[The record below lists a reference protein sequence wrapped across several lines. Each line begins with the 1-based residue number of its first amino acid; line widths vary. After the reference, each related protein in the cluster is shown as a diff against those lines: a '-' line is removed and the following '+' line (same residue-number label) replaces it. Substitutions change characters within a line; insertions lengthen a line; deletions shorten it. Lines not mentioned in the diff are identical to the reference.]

1 MQSKFLKIAL
11 AWIGAF
17 FCAWLFGNHM
27 LDVSFVTPGMFFII
41 AIVCSVIVLN
51 DKSKNKTIFNN
62 VAFMSLIIWAFT
74 CVILYFI
81 KVTTEPVLIL
91 PIMFFSFVYIP
102 FTLLAHKETANY
114 NYNRANIIYKIL
126 FGVTLFAYMP
136 AIYYTLFA
144 ADKDYGLQRIPL
156 GDRFHQGVLVTIIF
170 YFLLKYIGYKREH
183 GNEEY
188 GLLAYGS
195 FLLCAFVVAGIVKGI
210 WVA

>member
-81 KVTTEPVLIL
+81 KVTTAPVLI
-91 PIMFFSFVYIP
+91 
-102 FTLLAHKETANY
+102 
-114 NYNRANIIYKIL
+114 
-126 FGVTLFAYMP
+126 
-136 AIYYTLFA
+136 
-144 ADKDYGLQRIPL
+144 
-156 GDRFHQGVLVTIIF
+156 
-170 YFLLKYIGYKREH
+170 
-183 GNEEY
+183 
-188 GLLAYGS
+188 
-195 FLLCAFVVAGIVKGI
+195 
-210 WVA
+210 